1 MSYLYQPARIA
12 SSYRPLMFRN
22 SRTTT
27 ADAEYLIC
35 DVYVNT
41 SLKGTF
47 RKPWTS
53 SAGAYL
59 FDVDV
64 QSIVSRNCAPY
75 TTAKT
80 SIFGTLD
87 NKELTSSTDLLTQYY
102 LYSEL
107 EIRNSSGYLETV
119 AGSGETSNTLYALP
133 SIRSMQ
139 DVSMDDYYQPSAG
152 GDFLFLTNAP
162 AEQNVGTDENFF
174 ISWMVYG
181 TNALNLIFY
190 NAAGSATHN
199 VVVTTASGLTDD
211 RVASVGIGPANI
223 IGTGS
228 LTLASGTWP
237 TSFASIAYYTFSAG
251 TYSGSYTRRS
261 ELRRLNVVPRCE
273 WSQRVYW
280 MGPTGGPE
288 QYTFTGQIIRQQT
301 DEGTVGELAPRW
313 DLTSTPPVQGYQRG
327 VVKLDIETQVEIEI
341 LEPVD
346 PYTGAWLRG
355 LRSSPEVYLEVDG
368 KYRVITVKPGQTEY
382 ERSREGVSE
391 FKAVLI
397 VDRESVQEI

>member
-1 MSYLYQPARIA
+1 M
-12 SSYRPLMFRN
+12 
-22 SRTTT
+22 
-27 ADAEYLIC
+27 
-35 DVYVNT
+35 
-41 SLKGTF
+41 
-47 RKPWTS
+47 
-53 SAGAYL
+53 
-59 FDVDV
+59 
-64 QSIVSRNCAPY
+64 
-75 TTAKT
+75 
-80 SIFGTLD
+80 
-87 NKELTSSTDLLTQYY
+87 TSSTDLLTQYY

-133 SIRSMQ
+133 SIRPLQ
-139 DVSMDDYYQPSAG
+139 DVSMDDYYQPSAS

-162 AEQNVGTDENFF
+162 EEQNVGSDENFF
-174 ISWMVYG
+174 ISWLVYG

-199 VVVTTASGLTDD
+199 VVVTTAAGLTDD

-223 IGTGS
+223 LGTGS

-251 TYSGSYTRRS
+251 TYSGSYTRKS

-288 QYTFTGQIIRQQT
+288 QYTFIGQIIRQQT

-327 VVKLDIETQVEIEI
+327 VVKLDIETQVEIEV

-382 ERSREGVSE
+382 ERSREGIAE